1 MELELLVKGFA
12 TIMQPAT
19 FGLILL
25 GTVSGMLI
33 GALPGLT
40 ATMGVA
46 LLIPFT
52 FGLPIEQGIGMLL
65 GIFCGAICGGTISAI
80 LIRTPGTPAAAA
92 TVLDGYPLNQQG
104 QAGRALA
111 MAIFA
116 SFAGGFS
123 GAIIMT
129 FASPQISK
137 IALQFSAPEYFGLA
151 VFGLSIII
159 SVSGNSIIKGL
170 IAGFFGM
177 LIATIGLD
185 PTSGFPRFT
194 FGIIDLF
201 EGPAFIPTLIG
212 LFALS
217 EVFKGVEVLY
227 TQEKVKAVKQQLIPS
242 LADIKRAWRTIIKS
256 TFIGTFVGAVPGAG
270 SDIAA
275 FVAYGEAKRASKTPE
290 NFGRGE
296 INGVAAPESANNACT
311 GGAMIPMLSL
321 GVPGDAVTA
330 VLLGA
335 LVIQGL
341 QPGPLL
347 FKDHID
353 VVYSIFAGMMMAN
366 IFMFLVGTLGIR
378 FFVRIISVERS
389 ILIPVIFLLSIVGA
403 YSMRNSL
410 FDVGLA
416 VVFGIIGYFMQRYDF
431 PVSPILLSLIL
442 GPLAESSLR
451 RALIV
456 SHGDFSIL
464 FTRPISATLIVIAVL
479 SIITS
484 AIRQVKLEKKL
495 AAQNG
500 SPPSSG

>member
-1 MELELLVKGFA
+1 MEFDLLLKGFA
-12 TIMQPAT
+12 TVLQPSC

-25 GTVSGMLI
+25 GTVAGVLI
-33 GALPGLT
+33 GSLPGLT

-52 FGLPIEQGIGMLL
+52 FGLPIHQGVSMLL
-65 GIFCGAICGGTISAI
+65 GIFCGAIYGGSISAI

-92 TVLDGYPLNQQG
+92 TVLDGYPLNQKG
-104 QAGRALA
+104 QAGRALSLS
-111 MAIFA
+111 IFA
-116 SFAGGFS
+116 SFVGGFS
-123 GAIIMT
+123 GALIMT

-151 VFGLSIII
+151 IFGLSIII
-159 SVSGNSIIKGL
+159 SISGNSIVKG
-170 IAGFFGM
+170 IISGFFGM

-185 PTSGFPRFT
+185 PMAGFPRFT
-194 FGIIDLF
+194 FGFMDLF

-227 TQEKVKAVKQQLIPS
+227 KQEAVKAIKQQLFPS
-242 LADIKRAWRTIIKS
+242 LADIKQTWVTILKS
-256 TFIGTFVGAVPGAG
+256 TCIGTFIGSIPGAG
-270 SDIAA
+270 SDISA
-275 FVAYGEAKRASKTPE
+275 FVAYGEAKRASKNPE
-290 NFGRGE
+290 NFGKGE
-296 INGVAAPESANNACT
+296 INGVAAAESANNACT

-353 VVYSIFAGMMMAN
+353 VVYSIFAGMMIAN
-366 IFMFLVGTLGIR
+366 ILMFLIGIFGIR
-378 FFVRIISVERS
+378 FFVKIISVERS
-389 ILIPVIFLLSIVGA
+389 FLIPVIFLLSIVGA

-416 VVFGIIGYFMQRYDF
+416 IVFGLIGYFMQRYDF
-431 PVSPILLSLIL
+431 PASPILLSLIL

-456 SHGDFSIL
+456 SQGDFTVL
-464 FTRPISATLIVIAVL
+464 FTRPIAAALIILAVASL
-479 SIITS
+479 VTS
-484 AIRQVKLEKKL
+484 AIRQIKLEKKML
-495 AAQNG
+495 AEQPQQAKAD
-500 SPPSSG
+500 

>member
-1 MELELLVKGFA
+1 MLSASLV
-12 TIMQPAT
+12 
-19 FGLILL
+19 
-25 GTVSGMLI
+25 
-33 GALPGLT
+33 
-40 ATMGVA
+40 
-46 LLIPFT
+46 
-52 FGLPIEQGIGMLL
+52 
-65 GIFCGAICGGTISAI
+65 
-80 LIRTPGTPAAAA
+80 AAA

-104 QAGRALA
+104 LAGRALA

-116 SFAGGFS
+116 SFVGGFS

-242 LADIKRAWRTIIKS
+242 LADIKRTWQTIIKS
-256 TFIGTFVGAVPGAG
+256 TFIGTFIGAVPGAG

-290 NFGRGE
+290 NFGRGR
-296 INGVAAPESANNACT
+296 
-311 GGAMIPMLSL
+311 
-321 GVPGDAVTA
+321 D
-330 VLLGA
+330 
-335 LVIQGL
+335 
-341 QPGPLL
+341 
-347 FKDHID
+347 K
-353 VVYSIFAGMMMAN
+353 
-366 IFMFLVGTLGIR
+366 
-378 FFVRIISVERS
+378 
-389 ILIPVIFLLSIVGA
+389 
-403 YSMRNSL
+403 
-410 FDVGLA
+410 
-416 VVFGIIGYFMQRYDF
+416 
-431 PVSPILLSLIL
+431 
-442 GPLAESSLR
+442 R
-451 RALIV
+451 R
-456 SHGDFSIL
+456 G
-464 FTRPISATLIVIAVL
+464 RP
-479 SIITS
+479 
-484 AIRQVKLEKKL
+484 
-495 AAQNG
+495 
-500 SPPSSG
+500 

>member
-1 MELELLVKGFA
+1 MELELLAKGFA
-12 TIMQPAT
+12 TVFQPAT

-25 GTVSGMLI
+25 GTVSGVLI

-52 FGLPIEQGIGMLL
+52 FGLPVEQGVGMLL
-65 GIFCGAICGGTISAI
+65 GIFCGAIYGGSISAI

-104 QAGRALA
+104 QAGRALS
-111 MAIFA
+111 MSIFA
-116 SFAGGFS
+116 SFVGGFC
-123 GAIIMT
+123 GALIMT

-137 IALQFSAPEYFGLA
+137 IALEFSAPEYFGLA
-151 VFGLSIII
+151 IFGLSIII
-159 SVSGNSIIKGL
+159 SISGNSILKGL

-185 PTSGFPRFT
+185 PMAGFPRFT
-194 FGIIDLF
+194 FGLMDLF

-227 TQEKVKAVKQQLIPS
+227 TQEKVKAVKQQLFPS
-242 LADIKRAWRTIIKS
+242 LADIKKTWVTIAKS
-256 TFIGTFVGAVPGAG
+256 TFIGTFIGAVPGAG
-270 SDIAA
+270 SDISA
-275 FVAYGEAKRASKTPE
+275 FVAYGEAKRASKNPE
-290 NFGRGE
+290 NFGKGE
-296 INGVAAPESANNACT
+296 ITGVAAAESANNACT

-353 VVYSIFAGMMMAN
+353 VVYSIFAGMMTAN
-366 IFMFLVGTLGIR
+366 VLMFLVGVFGIR
-378 FFVRIISVERS
+378 FFVKIISIERS
-389 ILIPVIFLLSIVGA
+389 MLIPIIFLLSVVGA

-416 VVFGIIGYFMQRYDF
+416 VVFGVIGYFMQRYDF
-431 PVSPILLSLIL
+431 PASPILLSLIL

-456 SHGDFSIL
+456 SQGDFSIL
-464 FTRPISATLIVIAVL
+464 FTRPISATLIALAVL

-484 AIRQVKLEKKL
+484 AIRQVRLEKKMAEQ
-495 AAQNG
+495 AARPTE
-500 SPPSSG
+500 S